1 MSQHH
6 QSGHHP
12 DADQLN
18 AFVEH
23 ALPPHEREHTLAH
36 LAACPACRAI
46 VALSLPLD
54 EAPAKPHARPAR
66 KPWFS
71 GWNLAWPV
79 AAAFAALVPLVYF
92 VHRSAGTPAGPA
104 APIQMAQSQP
114 PAAPEPPAAAQPPTA
129 TAPSPR
135 PAMEH
140 NRPAEPSTPPPTA
153 APAMPASPGAA
164 AKTPAYLDTQDAS
177 TGGTIENE
185 LYSQLPLAMNRAAR
199 NASPKMRPGAQSKPG
214 SGAGQ
219 GAGNGSSGVYGG
231 TGQTNLNENYLEA
244 MPTANMAASADA
256 ASAATGAAAATVAV
270 TNAPPLETTDAAL
283 AGLLRQDR
291 ARPAPAHLASLP
303 SGLPILSAATSG
315 RVTLALD
322 SAHALFV
329 SDSDSDDGG
338 RRWRPVPA
346 PWPGHAVRVD
356 LAGRAAAPV
365 HMAALGA
372 GLARSPAAF
381 SPQPAP
387 PPAPNSGIA
396 GSITGVVTDPSG
408 AVIPNASIVVTDA
421 ARQAVVS
428 VRTDSIGRYRI
439 DSLAPGHYRL
449 TAFAPGFQRLEQP
462 IALEPAQRN
471 QVNLALQVGA
481 DTTTVTVTDA
491 PPRIDTATRSQ
502 AANKAAAPTLK
513 AAAPAVIPQVAAM
526 PPAPLFEVT
535 TESGDRWTSPD
546 GQTWTRRP

>member
-153 APAMPASPGAA
+153 APAMPASQGAA

-270 TNAPPLETTDAAL
+270 TNAPPQLETTNAAV
-283 AGLLRQDR
+283 AELLSEDR
-291 ARPAPAHLASLP
+291 ARTIRLP
-303 SGLPILSAATSG
+303 SGLPTLSTASSG

-329 SDSDSDDGG
+329 SDSDDGG

-346 PWPGHAVRVD
+346 PWQGRAVRVD
-356 LAGRAAAPV
+356 LAGHAAAPV

-381 SPQPAP
+381 SPLPVPA
-387 PPAPNSGIA
+387 PAPNSGIA
-396 GSITGVVTDPSG
+396 GSIAGVITDPAG
-408 AVIPNASIVVTDA
+408 AFIPNASIVVTDA
-421 ARQAVVS
+421 ARQDVAS
-428 VRTDSIGRYRI
+428 ARTDSAGRYRI

-471 QVNLALQVGA
+471 QVDLALQIGA

-502 AANKAAAPTLK
+502 AANKAV
-513 AAAPAVIPQVAAM
+513 APAVIPQVAAM